1 MTKFCEKLTSLL
13 DSGRCY
19 VENRG
24 SDCSPRQKNCIGL
37 VDDKYYYLFMDSAH
51 SEVRQLCSS
60 QGEHFSISK
69 KELLKQ
75 MRKDGILV
83 SKSNRNTVSIRDSSG
98 VINVTMLDKS
108 KVAQRLSGDLCP
120 PSLLADKLP
129 DPQAVEATQGIVA
142 QM

>member
-1 MTKFCEKLTSLL
+1 ML
-13 DSGRCY
+13 Y

-24 SDCSPRQKNCIGL
+24 SDYSPRQKNCIGL

-75 MRKDGILV
+75 MKKDGILV

-120 PSLLADKLP
+120 SSPSVESLP
-129 DPQAVEATQGIVA
+129 EPHKQNAAQGIVA
-142 QM
+142 QV

>member
-1 MTKFCEKLTSLL
+1 M
-13 DSGRCY
+13 
-19 VENRG
+19 
-24 SDCSPRQKNCIGL
+24 
-37 VDDKYYYLFMDSAH
+37 DDKYYYLFMDSAH

-83 SKSNRNTVSIRDSSG
+83 SKSNRNTISIRDSGG

-108 KVAQRLSGDLCP
+108 KVAQRMSRDLCP
-120 PSLLADKLP
+120 PPTSAGKLP
-129 DPQAVEATQGIVA
+129 DPQAVEATQGNVA
-142 QM
+142 QV